1 MPCDENF
8 DSQNTIAA
16 CIAAAQSPVFGQANV
31 RARPIFA
38 FDIAHFPTP
47 FTTFSNFWA
56 PDGIIFSRPSHWLAI
71 KEFLRRH
78 SIKEKLVVLVA
89 IVFFVVERVLST
101 GIPGDDRKYTF
112 ERLSPP
118 TTTAVIRQYE

>member
-8 DSQNTIAA
+8 YSQNIIIIAA
-16 CIAAAQSPVFGQANV
+16 FSIITAQSTVFGQANV

-47 FTTFSNFWA
+47 FTTCSNTWLLC
-56 PDGIIFSRPSHWLAI
+56 GVIFCRPTHWLAI

-78 SIKEKLVVLVA
+78 SIKAKLVVLVA

-101 GIPGDDRKYTF
+101 
-112 ERLSPP
+112 
-118 TTTAVIRQYE
+118 

>member
-8 DSQNTIAA
+8 DSQNIIAA
-16 CIAAAQSPVFGQANV
+16 FIAAAQSPVFGQANV

-47 FTTFSNFWA
+47 FTTCSNTWALDGLIFW
-56 PDGIIFSRPSHWLAI
+56 RPTHWLAI

-78 SIKEKLVVLVA
+78 SIKAKLVIFVA

-101 GIPGDDRKYTF
+101 GIPGDDRKKNN
-112 ERLSPP
+112 L
-118 TTTAVIRQYE
+118 

>member
-101 GIPGDDRKYTF
+101 
-112 ERLSPP
+112 
-118 TTTAVIRQYE
+118 

>member
-8 DSQNTIAA
+8 DSQNIIAA
-16 CIAAAQSPVFGQANV
+16 FIAAAQSPVFDQANV

-47 FTTFSNFWA
+47 FTTCSNAWLLC
-56 PDGIIFSRPSHWLAI
+56 GVIFCWPTHWLAI
-71 KEFLRRH
+71 KEFLRCH
-78 SIKEKLVVLVA
+78 SIKAKLVILVA

-101 GIPGDDRKYTF
+101 
-112 ERLSPP
+112 
-118 TTTAVIRQYE
+118 

>member
-8 DSQNTIAA
+8 DSQNIIAA

-47 FTTFSNFWA
+47 FTTGFNNWFLC
-56 PDGIIFSRPSHWLAI
+56 GVIFCRPTHWLAI

-78 SIKEKLVVLVA
+78 SIKAKLVVLVA

-101 GIPGDDRKYTF
+101 
-112 ERLSPP
+112 
-118 TTTAVIRQYE
+118 